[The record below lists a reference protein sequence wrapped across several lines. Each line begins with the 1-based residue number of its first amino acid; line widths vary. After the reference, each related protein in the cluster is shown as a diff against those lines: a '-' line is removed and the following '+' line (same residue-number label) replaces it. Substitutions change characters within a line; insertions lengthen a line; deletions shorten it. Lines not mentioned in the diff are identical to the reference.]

1 MDRALLPG
9 ARAHPRVA
17 HAAAALG
24 GVYQFIVEPGGPLRE
39 PRASRLYGGVLGI
52 VGHMLAGI
60 GFGLASVVPHWRQV
74 LVTSASSGDD
84 KTVTAHR
91 HGVGASRDAL
101 SSSTL
106 GALLS
111 STLG

>member
-1 MDRALLPG
+1 
-9 ARAHPRVA
+9 
-17 HAAAALG
+17 
-24 GVYQFIVEPGGPLRE
+24 
-39 PRASRLYGGVLGI
+39 LYGGVLGI

-111 STLG
+111 STLGASYAGGTAS